1 MRLFFAAWPP
11 PETASALAQ
20 WAQRLE
26 GRPTPAEKIHLTLA
40 FLGKADADK
49 AIGAARKAQGRAHRL
64 PIEVAKHW
72 KKNDIVW
79 AGPREIPPELQALVD
94 SLHFEVFRAG
104 FPLEHRPFAAHVT
117 LLRKAPRP
125 RSLPDLP
132 AVDWP
137 VRDFTLV
144 RSTVNSGGSSYEIL
158 ARFPLV

>member
-11 PETASALAQ
+11 PETANALAQ
-20 WAQRLE
+20 WARRLE

-49 AIGAARKAQGRAHRL
+49 AAAAARKAQGRPHRL
-64 PIEVAKHW
+64 PIEMAKHW

-79 AGPREIPPELQALVD
+79 VGPRETPPELKALVD
-94 SLHFEVFRAG
+94 SLHFELFRAE
-104 FPLEHRPFAAHVT
+104 FILEPRPFAAHVT
-117 LLRKAPRP
+117 LLRKARRP

-137 VRDFTLV
+137 VREFLLV
-144 RSTVNSGGSSYEIL
+144 RSTATSDGSTYEIL
-158 ARFPLV
+158 ERFPLE